1 MTESII
7 QVVRS
12 KQAPNCKL
20 NASEFIQYPKPP
32 MPSWSKPSPTKSP
45 RTLTSHWST
54 RRPMASMQRE
64 FEHPCSTPRSLILL
78 PRRDLAVHNTAR
90 LTPFQRITA
99 NRDLDESRMTQL
111 RKLRIRLPT
120 SSSLAVNGRRSEI
133 ASSLSNRGAA
143 TTRTYGAVP
152 DDSIGFHCHRL
163 ERNSFQTS
171 SRPGPTAPLRNEYG
185 ELTSSRK
192 ESDNGTACGWMGKR
206 YSLGGP
212 LVKEKRNS
220 ILGHTLDFEVPNT
233 PPQQHTPR
241 STRSKVSP
249 SPKLCPFATL

>member
-1 MTESII
+1 M

-12 KQAPNCKL
+12 QQAPNCKL

-32 MPSWSKPSPTKSP
+32 MPSWSKPSPSP
-45 RTLTSHWST
+45 RTLVSHWST

-64 FEHPCSTPRSLILL
+64 FEHPCSTARSLIL
-78 PRRDLAVHNTAR
+78 PRRDLAVHNTAN

-99 NRDLDESRMTQL
+99 NRDLDESRMAQL

-120 SSSLAVNGRRSEI
+120 SSGLAVNGRRSEI
-133 ASSLSNRGAA
+133 ASSLSSRGAA

-152 DDSIGFHCHRL
+152 DETIGFHCHRL
-163 ERNSFQTS
+163 ERNSFRGT
-171 SRPGPTAPLRNEYG
+171 GLTAPLRHGYG
-185 ELTSSRK
+185 ELSSCRR
-192 ESDNGTACGWMGKR
+192 ESDNGTACGMGKR
-206 YSLGGP
+206 YSLGAP